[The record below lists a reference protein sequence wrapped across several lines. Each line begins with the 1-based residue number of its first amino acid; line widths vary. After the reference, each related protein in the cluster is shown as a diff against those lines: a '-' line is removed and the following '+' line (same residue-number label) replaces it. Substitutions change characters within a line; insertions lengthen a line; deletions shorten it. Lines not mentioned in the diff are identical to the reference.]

1 MKKVLFIPFMAT
13 YDKSKGAGC
22 KNENYYI
29 KQIAAD
35 HDIDFRLLTFEDF
48 DDEYDALMEDLQKY
62 HICND
67 VCVRDRHV
75 WSKIIRGVKN
85 IPSRYFPLDK
95 YGNFTSKYY
104 LENIQ
109 KYLKKYKKEGYN
121 PDVIILGWTQVIL
134 FVEEIKRI
142 FPFAKYIALEEDVSY
157 LGIFR
162 KRNREASRIR
172 RIVLQNQYN
181 RLKKAELEALS
192 KYDLVFTNNPKDM
205 KLLQSDGLKI
215 KGLSW
220 IAPWYN
226 QFPQGTE
233 RNIDWNNP
241 FIIYYGAMGRPENSL
256 SAEWFI
262 NNVLP
267 LIDQKIKFVIIGSG
281 AENIRHLASERV
293 IVTGFVE
300 DVSVYFSRCIC
311 MAASLVLGAG
321 IKIKVL
327 EAMSA
332 GIPVLTNSIGIEGI
346 VAEDNRD
353 FFLCEKPEDYIEAID
368 RIINGDVDLNLIS
381 QNARK
386 IIFENYDFHKSS
398 LKLLESVKCL

>member
-1 MKKVLFIPFMAT
+1 MKKVLFISYMAT
-13 YDKSKGAGC
+13 YDNSKGAGC
-22 KNENYYI
+22 KSENYYI

-35 HDIDFRLLTFEDF
+35 PDIIFRLLTFEDF
-48 DDEYDALMEDLQKY
+48 DDEYDELMEDLHKY

-67 VCVRDRHV
+67 VCVRDRHMR
-75 WSKIIRGVKN
+75 SKVIRGLKN
-85 IPSRYFPLDK
+85 IPSRYFPFDK
-95 YGNFTSKYY
+95 NGNFTSKYY

-109 KYLKKYKKEGYN
+109 NYLNKYKKEGFN

-134 FVEEIKRI
+134 FIEEIKNI

-157 LGIFR
+157 LGVSR
-162 KRNREASRIR
+162 KRDLESSRVR

-181 RLKKAELEALS
+181 RLKKAELKALS

-226 QFPQGTE
+226 QFPYGID
-233 RNIDWNNP
+233 RNIDWSNP
-241 FIIYYGAMGRPENSL
+241 FIIYYGAMGRLENSL

-267 LIDQKIKFVIIGSG
+267 LIDRKVKFVIIGSG
-281 AENIRHLASERV
+281 AESIRHLASERV
-293 IVTGFVE
+293 IITDFVE
-300 DVSVYFSRCIC
+300 DVSFYFSRCIC

-321 IKIKVL
+321 IKVKVL

-346 VAEDNRD
+346 VANDNKD
-353 FFLCEKPEDYIEAID
+353 FFLCEKPEDYVKVIN
-368 RIINGDVDLNLIS
+368 RIMNGNVDLNLIS
-381 QNARK
+381 KNARR

-398 LKLLESVKCL
+398 SILLKSIKY